1 MRKVNINGMNWELDW
16 EMDNSQSETAFL
28 VSAKAEN
35 GSSWGEWVDLKH
47 LRMERVDRNNSA
59 NWGTCNE
66 DDDEAL
72 YSYFDGVLERLAE
85 HLGYTATVNA
95 SGEYDGTAEEV
106 APEDR
111 EKAMQGI
118 IDWIHR

>member
-1 MRKVNINGMNWELDW
+1 MRKVNVNGMNWELDW
-16 EMDNSQSETAFL
+16 EIDNTQKEPAFL

-35 GSSWGEWVDLKH
+35 GSSWGEWVDLKR

-66 DDDEAL
+66 DDEEAL
-72 YSYFDGVLERLAE
+72 CSYFDGVLERLAK

>member
-16 EMDNSQSETAFL
+16 EIDNSQSETAFL

-35 GSSWGEWVDLKH
+35 GSSWGEWVDLKR

-59 NWGTCNE
+59 NWGTCRE
-66 DDDEAL
+66 DDEEAL
-72 YSYFDGVLERLAE
+72 YSYFDGVLERLAK

-106 APEDR
+106 TQGDR